1 MPKVS
6 TFTVVP
12 KLPPALEPL
21 LPIARNLW
29 WCWDHEAIELF
40 YRIDRNLW
48 DSTSQNPVSLLGQV
62 TQERLGELS
71 TGEGFLARRA
81 LERHVDG
88 IRRPHGEGRPALH
101 TKVGRGRLGA

>member
-21 LPIARNLW
+21 TALANNLW

-40 YRIDRNLW
+40 YRIDRKLW
-48 DSTSQNPVSLLGQV
+48 EKVAQNPIALLGEIPSAIKTPVV
-62 TQERLGELS
+62 TPS
-71 TGEGFLARRA
+71 TVVSKLIVLPVFDEYICQPTGAFNVVRFAVGAA
-81 LERHVDG
+81 LT
-88 IRRPHGEGRPALH
+88 L
-101 TKVGRGRLGA
+101 